1 MRIAKN
7 IIITIAII
15 FSLIYA
21 LNLEYF
27 VKGVRVVY
35 LNGYTTVYIDDYKYF
50 DNEIINTSNPKDWIL
65 HTNYNNYKED
75 PSFEEFNSEMET
87 SAFLIIEND
96 SLLVEKYYD
105 GYDDSSM
112 TNSFSMSKTI
122 LSLILGKAIEDEFI
136 KGLDQKVIEF
146 IPELKGKFAKDVRII
161 DLAQMSSGLK
171 WNESTLNPF
180 SVIAKTY
187 FVDDLNKLILD
198 QPFEKTPG
206 KKFDYS
212 SGNTQFLSIVIE
224 RATGKKIA
232 EYFSENFWQKMNAQN
247 DALWQLD
254 SYESG
259 NVKAFCCF
267 ISTAKDISRIGKL
280 YLNNGDWNGTR
291 LINSSFIE
299 NSIKAKVSDIYGIG
313 TWLTNYKGLDIAMMR
328 GHLGQYVIIIP
339 EKKLIITRT
348 GKKYMDNGAI
358 EITEDS
364 FIYIDE
370 ALRIVDN

>member
-122 LSLILGKAIEDEFI
+122 LSLILGKAIEDGFI

-171 WNESTLNPF
+171 WNEATFNPF

-198 QPFEKTPG
+198 QPFETTPG

>member
-75 PSFEEFNSEMET
+75 SSFEEFNSEMET

-122 LSLILGKAIEDEFI
+122 LSLILGKAIEDGFI

-171 WNESTLNPF
+171 WNEATFNPF

>member
-75 PSFEEFNSEMET
+75 SSFEEFNSEMET

-122 LSLILGKAIEDEFI
+122 LSLILGKAIEDGFI

-171 WNESTLNPF
+171 WNEATFNPF

-313 TWLTNYKGLDIAMMR
+313 TWLINYKGLDITMMR
-328 GHLGQYVIIIP
+328 GHLGQYVIVIP

-348 GKKYMDNGAI
+348 GKKYMDNGSI

>member
-65 HTNYNNYKED
+65 HTNYNNYNED

-224 RATGKKIA
+224 RATGKKIG

>member
-280 YLNNGDWNGTR
+280 YLNNGDWNGTK

>member
-171 WNESTLNPF
+171 WNEATFNPF

-187 FVDDLNKLILD
+187 FVDDLNNSVSQL
-198 QPFEKTPG
+198 
-206 KKFDYS
+206 
-212 SGNTQFLSIVIE
+212 
-224 RATGKKIA
+224 
-232 EYFSENFWQKMNAQN
+232 AQ
-247 DALWQLD
+247 
-254 SYESG
+254 
-259 NVKAFCCF
+259 
-267 ISTAKDISRIGKL
+267 
-280 YLNNGDWNGTR
+280 
-291 LINSSFIE
+291 
-299 NSIKAKVSDIYGIG
+299 
-313 TWLTNYKGLDIAMMR
+313 
-328 GHLGQYVIIIP
+328 
-339 EKKLIITRT
+339 
-348 GKKYMDNGAI
+348 
-358 EITEDS
+358 
-364 FIYIDE
+364 
-370 ALRIVDN
+370 

>member
-75 PSFEEFNSEMET
+75 SSFEEFNSEMET

-122 LSLILGKAIEDEFI
+122 LSLILGKAIEDGFI

-171 WNESTLNPF
+171 WTEATFNPF

-224 RATGKKIA
+224 RATGKKIG

>member
-27 VKGVRVVY
+27 VKGVKVVY
-35 LNGYTTVYIDDYKYF
+35 LNGYSTVYIDDYKYF
-50 DNEIINTSNPKDWIL
+50 DNEIINTYNPKDWIL

-75 PSFEEFNSEMET
+75 SSFEEFNSEMET

-122 LSLILGKAIEDEFI
+122 LSLILGKAIEDGFI

-171 WNESTLNPF
+171 WNEATFNPF

-232 EYFSENFWQKMNAQN
+232 KYFSENFWQKMNAQN

>member
-15 FSLIYA
+15 VSLIYV

-122 LSLILGKAIEDEFI
+122 LSLILGKAIEDGFI

-171 WNESTLNPF
+171 WNEATFNPF

-187 FVDDLNKLILD
+187 FVADLNKLILD

-224 RATGKKIA
+224 RATEKKIA

>member
-1 MRIAKN
+1 MKIAKN
-7 IIITIAII
+7 TIITIAII

-50 DNEIINTSNPKDWIL
+50 DNEIVNTSNPKDWIL
-65 HTNYNNYKED
+65 HTNYNNYKEN

-87 SAFLIIEND
+87 SAFLIIKND

-122 LSLILGKAIEDEFI
+122 LSLILGKAIEDGFI
-136 KGLDQKVIEF
+136 KDLNQKVIEF

-171 WNESTLNPF
+171 WNEATFNPF

-206 KKFDYS
+206 KKFNYS

-224 RATGKKIA
+224 RATGKKITK
-232 EYFSENFWQKMNAQN
+232 YFSENFWQKMNAQN

>member
-1 MRIAKN
+1 M
-7 IIITIAII
+7 
-15 FSLIYA
+15 
-21 LNLEYF
+21 
-27 VKGVRVVY
+27 
-35 LNGYTTVYIDDYKYF
+35 
-50 DNEIINTSNPKDWIL
+50 
-65 HTNYNNYKED
+65 
-75 PSFEEFNSEMET
+75 
-87 SAFLIIEND
+87 
-96 SLLVEKYYD
+96 
-105 GYDDSSM
+105 
-112 TNSFSMSKTI
+112 
-122 LSLILGKAIEDEFI
+122 
-136 KGLDQKVIEF
+136 
-146 IPELKGKFAKDVRII
+146 
-161 DLAQMSSGLK
+161 
-171 WNESTLNPF
+171 
-180 SVIAKTY
+180 
-187 FVDDLNKLILD
+187 
-198 QPFEKTPG
+198 PG
-206 KKFDYS
+206 KKFNYS

-224 RATGKKIA
+224 RATGKKIT

-247 DALWQLD
+247 DAFWQLD

>member
-7 IIITIAII
+7 IIITIATI

-75 PSFEEFNSEMET
+75 SSFEEFNSEMET

-122 LSLILGKAIEDEFI
+122 LSLILGKAIEDGFI

-171 WNESTLNPF
+171 WNEATFNPF

-198 QPFEKTPG
+198 QPFETTPG

-254 SYESG
+254 SFESG

>member
-122 LSLILGKAIEDEFI
+122 LSLILGKAIEDKFI

-171 WNESTLNPF
+171 WNEATFNPF

-224 RATGKKIA
+224 RATGKKIG

>member
-122 LSLILGKAIEDEFI
+122 LSLILGKAIEDGFI